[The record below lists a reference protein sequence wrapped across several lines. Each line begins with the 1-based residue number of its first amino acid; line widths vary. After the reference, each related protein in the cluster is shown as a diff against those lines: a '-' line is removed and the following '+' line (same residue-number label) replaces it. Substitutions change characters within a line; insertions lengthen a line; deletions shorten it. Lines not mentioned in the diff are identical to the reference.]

1 MLHRTNI
8 VRREYPVQQEHIMKY
23 FESAASALFAVA
35 TQALAIGVVLAL

>member
-8 VRREYPVQQEHIMKY
+8 VRRENPVRQEHIMKY